1 MVCFGCPPTPLF
13 FAPVFSRKSN
23 LLKKGI
29 LMIKYS
35 RLVLIFLVAF
45 VVLLG
50 CGQKRNPNAPANV
63 TGKVTYKGSP
73 VKGGNLTFHPSGGGV
88 YSFTIRPDGT
98 YSATDMPD
106 GEMAVTINTE
116 SLNPAKKEKQR
127 VYGEGKG
134 GDGKPLPVPSP
145 DFIKSKLQK
154 PPPDQP
160 VTQPEYVKIP
170 AKYADKTKSGL
181 TVTLSSGNQRRNFNL
196 TDE

>member
-1 MVCFGCPPTPLF
+1 VVCFGCPPTPLF

-127 VYGEGKG
+127 VYAVARFHQIQVTETTAGPTGHPAGVCQNPRKICG
-134 GDGKPLPVPSP
+134 QDQVRLDGHFELG
-145 DFIKSKLQK
+145 
-154 PPPDQP
+154 
-160 VTQPEYVKIP
+160 QPEEEFQS
-170 AKYADKTKSGL
+170 DG
-181 TVTLSSGNQRRNFNL
+181 
-196 TDE
+196 

>member
-1 MVCFGCPPTPLF
+1 
-13 FAPVFSRKSN
+13 
-23 LLKKGI
+23 
-29 LMIKYS
+29 MIKYS
-35 RLVLIFLVAF
+35 RLVLIFLVVF
-45 VVLLG
+45 VVALG
-50 CGQKRNPNAPANV
+50 CGQERNPNAPANV
-63 TGKVTYKGSP
+63 SGKVTYKGSA
-73 VKGGNLTFHPSGGGV
+73 VKGGNVTFHPSGGGV

-98 YSATDMPD
+98 YTATDMPD

-116 SLNPAKKEKQR
+116 SLNPAKKEKPR

-134 GDGKPLPVPSP
+134 GEGKPLPVPSP

-154 PPPDQP
+154 PPPDEP

-170 AKYADKTKSGL
+170 AKYSDKTKSGL